1 MQEVQSIEELDTKKI
16 SIVKFGATWCE
27 SCRWIE
33 KKLSEL
39 EKDFNEFDF
48 KSLDVDKHLD
58 LADEY
63 GVNELPVVIAF
74 KNGKEISRWSEPV
87 GDIADWLK
95 FLTI

>member
-1 MQEVQSIEELDTKKI
+1 MQEVQGIEELDTKKV
-16 SIVKFGATWCE
+16 SIVKFGAIWCE
-27 SCRWIE
+27 SCRRIE

-74 KNGKEISRWSEPV
+74 KNGKEIH
-87 GDIADWLK
+87 
-95 FLTI
+95 

>member
-1 MQEVQSIEELDTKKI
+1 MQEVQGIEELDIKKV
-16 SIVKFGATWCE
+16 SIVKFGAIWCE
-27 SCRWIE
+27 SCRRIE
-33 KKLSEL
+33 KKLSKL

-74 KNGKEISRWSEPV
+74 KNGKEISRWNEPV